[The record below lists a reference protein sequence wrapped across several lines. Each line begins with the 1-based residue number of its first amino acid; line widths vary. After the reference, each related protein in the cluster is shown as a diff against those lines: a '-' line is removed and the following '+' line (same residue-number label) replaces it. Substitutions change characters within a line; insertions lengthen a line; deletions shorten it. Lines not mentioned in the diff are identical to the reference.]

1 MLSPLDLK
9 NKMMEPKKRKYY
21 DKDETDDYLELV
33 MEQYKQLYDENLE
46 LQKNVKSLN
55 DGVQYYRSIENT
67 MQKALVLAE
76 KTAKETKDAAQLK
89 AEAIEKDANTKADKI
104 VAEAEQEYDKLKEKC
119 LSLVQQF
126 NQYKMQLK
134 QAASAQLEL
143 ITSDSFDV
151 YSPEIEAIR
160 NEKDNMIAEQVS
172 EEPKAPKAPT
182 KMEMPEPLVKEQ
194 PVMKDTKEVTDA
206 LVLDPVDAVVKEP
219 SEAVPNSAVTLESNP
234 EMLSLEPEEDKKE
247 KETPSL
253 DSLLQNIN
261 LGKKNKNK
269 KKKGKDEDPF
279 EFLGSVDDF

>member
-9 NKMMEPKKRKYY
+9 NKMMGPKKRKYY

-134 QAASAQLEL
+134 QVASAQLEL

-160 NEKDNMIAEQVS
+160 NEKDNMIAEQVP

-182 KMEMPEPLVKEQ
+182 KMEIPEPLVKEQ
-194 PVMKDTKEVTDA
+194 PVMKETLE
-206 LVLDPVDAVVKEP
+206 KEP
-219 SEAVPNSAVTLESNP
+219 EDLSETMAVSYTHLTLPTTSR
-234 EMLSLEPEEDKKE
+234 
-247 KETPSL
+247 
-253 DSLLQNIN
+253 
-261 LGKKNKNK
+261 
-269 KKKGKDEDPF
+269 
-279 EFLGSVDDF
+279 V